1 MKRAAVVI
9 GAGIATALF
18 QAAAY
23 SEDRV
28 EALAKQAGCLN
39 CHAADAKKAGPS
51 LKDISAKGKAAD
63 ADKVVKNVK
72 AKPVHGASVKKMKD
86 DELKAV
92 VSWML
97 SR

>member
-1 MKRAAVVI
+1 MKRAAVVTA
-9 GAGIATALF
+9 AGIAIALF
-18 QAAAY
+18 QTAAY
-23 SEDRV
+23 SEDKA
-28 EALAKQAGCLN
+28 EALAKRAGCLN

-63 ADKVVKNVK
+63 ADKVIENVK
-72 AKPVHGASVKKMKD
+72 AKPVHGASVKKMSD